1 MTTTLRPDAATPD
14 RPQATTT
21 TVNRDFRSTE
31 MHLMNE
37 ALARAHCTEQ
47 RERAME
53 EQRVR
58 RVLAIRRMDRRAAR
72 AAQRARNLAAA
83 AVALRSRA
91 Y

>member
-1 MTTTLRPDAATPD
+1 
-14 RPQATTT
+14 
-21 TVNRDFRSTE
+21 
-31 MHLMNE
+31 MNE

>member
-1 MTTTLRPDAATPD
+1 
-14 RPQATTT
+14 
-21 TVNRDFRSTE
+21 
-31 MHLMNE
+31 MNE

-83 AVALRSRA
+83 AVALRSSA